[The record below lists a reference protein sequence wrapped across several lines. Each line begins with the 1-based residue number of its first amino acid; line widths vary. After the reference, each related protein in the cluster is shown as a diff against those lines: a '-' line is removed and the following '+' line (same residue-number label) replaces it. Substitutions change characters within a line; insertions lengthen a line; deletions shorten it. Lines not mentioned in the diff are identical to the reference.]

1 MLYKQYMENLPPIP
15 TVRRHEREIVMNGYE
30 VDVARGQ
37 DFIAWAVDTFAGS
50 AHISFEGEFSPE
62 AFNNIPGSST
72 EPNDVLKRNTQ
83 SS

>member
-1 MLYKQYMENLPPIP
+1 
-15 TVRRHEREIVMNGYE
+15 MNGYE

-50 AHISFEGEFSPE
+50 PHISFEGKFSPE
-62 AFNNIPGSST
+62 TFNSIPGSST
-72 EPNDVLKRNTQ
+72 ESNDVLKRNTQ